1 MRAVREPPLRNTS
14 GMPRRRR
21 LRPTMPHTSPP
32 TLFFRHA
39 AQLITLAGPPV
50 PRRGAALG
58 ELGIILKGGLL
69 TQGETILRVGCTR
82 ALERQALRLRAEAVD
97 CQGRVVMPGF
107 VDSHT
112 HLIFAG
118 SRVNDY
124 ELRLRGKTYEEIAQ
138 AGGGI
143 QSSAQR
149 VRKAGVLA
157 LAQQAR
163 KFLDQ
168 FAAHGTTTIEVKS
181 GYGLDIAQEL
191 NILRAIRAL
200 QADSP
205 LELVPTLLALHALPA
220 SFRGRSRQYVDQ
232 VIERLVP
239 LAAGAGVAPGISP
252 ARTEPSTT
260 SGRASGFSPAHAAL
274 KCGATMPKNPPP
286 ERLAEFI
293 DCFCDRGAF
302 SVEDCHRVLEAGRR
316 FGLVPRIH
324 AEQLSRTGAAR
335 LGIELEAA
343 SADHLD
349 KLSAADIRAL
359 AGSNV
364 VATLLPG
371 ANFHLGL
378 KLYPP
383 ARPLI
388 AAGAAVALATD
399 FNPGTSPTL
408 NMQFILSLAC
418 TQMGM
423 TPAETIAAST
433 INGACALR
441 RADRLGSLEAGKQ
454 ADLIMLDVD
463 DYREIPYYFA
473 VNHCVM
479 TVKRGRIVYAR

>member
-1 MRAVREPPLRNTS
+1 
-14 GMPRRRR
+14 MPDAAPR
-21 LRPTMPHTSPP
+21 S
-32 TLFFRHA
+32 LFFRNV
-39 AQLITLAGPPV
+39 AQLITLSGPPV

-58 ELGIILKGGLL
+58 ELGIIPRGGLL
-69 TQGETILRVGCTR
+69 TDGEAILRLGPTR
-82 ALERQALRLRAEAVD
+82 SLERQALLLHAEAID
-97 CQGRVVMPGF
+97 CRGRVVMPGF

-124 ELRLRGKTYEEIAQ
+124 ELRLRGKTYEEIAR

-143 QSSAQR
+143 QSSAQKI
-149 VRKAGVLA
+149 RKASVSS

-168 FAAHGTTTIEVKS
+168 FAAYGTTTVEVKS

-191 NILRAIRAL
+191 KILRVIRKL
-200 QADSP
+200 QAGVD
-205 LELVPTLLALHALPA
+205 LDLVPTLLALHALPA
-220 SFRGRSRQYVDQ
+220 SFHGRSHQYVDQ
-232 VIERLVP
+232 VIKRLIP
-239 LAAGAGVAPGISP
+239 LAAGLDVTPGLS
-252 ARTEPSTT
+252 S
-260 SGRASGFSPAHAAL
+260 AHAAL
-274 KCGATMPKNPPP
+274 KGGATTLRDRAAK
-286 ERLAEFI
+286 EQLAEFI

-302 SVEDCHRVLEAGRR
+302 SVEDCRRVFDAGRR

-324 AEQLSRTGAAR
+324 AEQLSRTGAAL
-335 LGIELEAA
+335 LGIECGAA

-359 AGSNV
+359 ARSNV
-364 VATLLPG
+364 IATLLPG
-371 ANFHLGL
+371 ANFHLGMRQ
-378 KLYPP
+378 YPP
-383 ARPLI
+383 ARELI

-418 TQMGM
+418 TQLGM
-423 TPAETIAAST
+423 TPAEAITAST

-441 RADRLGSLEAGKQ
+441 RAGRLGSLEAGKQ
-454 ADLIMLDVD
+454 ADLIALDVG
-463 DYREIPYYFA
+463 DYREIPCYFA

-479 TVKRGRIVYAR
+479 TVKHGRIVYSR